1 MVKGKIFYK
10 IPGQG
15 YVSKTVIKGT
25 KHIQKKNTGK
35 MAGRKSVKGP
45 GERIVRN
52 RVTKDFT
59 LVKKSIG
66 SRGHKRSKRVQYNRG
81 NFI

>member
-25 KHIQKKNTGK
+25 KHIQKKNTGNNK
-35 MAGRKSVKGP
+35 NKKRRK
-45 GERIVRN
+45 EN
-52 RVTKDFT
+52 T
-59 LVKKSIG
+59 
-66 SRGHKRSKRVQYNRG
+66 
-81 NFI
+81 